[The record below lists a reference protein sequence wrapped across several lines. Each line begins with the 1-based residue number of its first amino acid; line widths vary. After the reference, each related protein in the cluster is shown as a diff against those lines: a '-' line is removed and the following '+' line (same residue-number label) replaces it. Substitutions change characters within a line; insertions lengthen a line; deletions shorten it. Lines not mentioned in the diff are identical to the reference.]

1 LAEATLSPN
10 PKAAMTAASPA
21 LFKAIRALDVLL
33 AAVVLVAFS

>member
-1 LAEATLSPN
+1 MQRPWRPTAEPE
-10 PKAAMTAASPA
+10 AAMTASPA